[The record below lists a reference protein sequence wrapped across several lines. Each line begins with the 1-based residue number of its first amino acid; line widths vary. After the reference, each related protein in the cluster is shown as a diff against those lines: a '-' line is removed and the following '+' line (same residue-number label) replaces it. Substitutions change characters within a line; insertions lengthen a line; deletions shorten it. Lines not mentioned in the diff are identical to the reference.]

1 MDNDILD
8 LYEGR
13 ITLIKSVET
22 ETGTAHGKYANGVDV
37 SFTIN
42 DGAPLPEAGD
52 VILLSNNGWKQLPN
66 ELWKLT
72 KSIGVIR
79 HILNENEI
87 VVEDGIGL
95 QIISNPNAIKVKLH
109 NTVEFDKDVGVLRV
123 IYETP
128 IKSRDF
134 GLEIGDIIDEYLV
147 DASQKN
153 LTFEDFGGYPNVITR
168 TRELIENQINNRDI
182 LIKIGARPLK
192 GILLTGPP
200 GTGKTFLARIIAQEI
215 NAVFF
220 LISGPSIISKWLG
233 DSESALRKIFEAATA
248 NDKKNAIIFIDEID
262 SIAER
267 RSGDS
272 HEASRRLVAQLLTL
286 MDGFDEKTKNVI
298 VIAATNRADSIDPAL
313 LRPGR
318 FDSEIEFGLPTIE
331 DRLAILK
338 CGGKQLNKDEDLPLE
353 DIATLTE
360 GWSSAE
366 LSSLWTEAALIAC
379 NDQRESIHSEDMA
392 LAYERVAM
400 RPKRQSKDIKNE
412 SPKHN

>member
-1 MDNDILD
+1 MEADIID
-8 LYEGR
+8 INEGR
-13 ITLIKSVET
+13 IALVTSVET
-22 ETGTAHGKYANGVDV
+22 ETSNVFGKYANGSDL
-37 SFTIN
+37 SFTVIN
-42 DGAPLPEAGD
+42 GDLPEAGN
-52 VILLSNNGWKQLPN
+52 VILLSNNKWTILPS
-66 ELWKLT
+66 ELWKAS
-72 KSIGVIR
+72 KSIGVVR
-79 HILNENEI
+79 HILTDSEI

-95 QIISNPNAIKVKLH
+95 QTISNPNAVKVKLH
-109 NTVEFDKDVGVLRV
+109 NTIEFDKDIGVLRV

-128 IKSRDF
+128 IRSRDF

-147 DASQKN
+147 DTSQKN
-153 LTFEDFGGYPNVITR
+153 LTFEDFGGFPNVIAR
-168 TRELIENQINNRDI
+168 ARELIENQINNRNI

-192 GILLTGPP
+192 GVLLSGPP

-215 NAVFF
+215 NADFY

-248 NDKKNAIIFIDEID
+248 DNNKNSIIFIDEID

-318 FDSEIEFGLPTIE
+318 FDCEIEFGLPTIE
-331 DRLAILK
+331 DRLAILES
-338 CGGKQLNKDEDLPLE
+338 GGKSLKKADYLPLE
-353 DIATLTE
+353 DIAMLTE

-366 LSSLWTEAALIAC
+366 LSSLWTEAALIAST
-379 NDQRESIHSEDMA
+379 DQRDSIHSEDMS
-392 LAYERVAM
+392 LAYERVAA
-400 RPKRQSKDIKNE
+400 RPKRQLKDIKIE
-412 SPKHN
+412 TPK